1 MICHSSV
8 VAKGDV
14 FLLPVFGEGVG
25 GLFVQLSLFDGYG
38 ATRAKRPGSVGAAA
52 AVAIGF
58 TTRSTPASSQGITF
72 NILLLFARSEQVGS
86 SSVFPRNKVGH
97 FR

>member
-14 FLLPVFGEGVG
+14 FLLPVFGERVG
-25 GLFVQLSLFDGYG
+25 GLFVQLTLFDGYG
-38 ATRAKRPGSVGAAA
+38 AARAQRPGSVGAAAAA

-58 TTRSTPASSQGITF
+58 TTPSTPASSQGITL
-72 NILLLFARSEQVGS
+72 NILLLFARSE
-86 SSVFPRNKVGH
+86 
-97 FR
+97 